1 MTTTKSPAFHELLKK
16 YRYDSGFTQV
26 DLANAL
32 DNHQPVISNYE
43 RGRLTPSRD
52 EILAITKI
60 LKLDER
66 QTNDLLVSAGYT
78 PIERELISPDAKIS
92 TFNYFSAFDQASN
105 PSYRELN
112 IQIQDI
118 KDSIASLG
126 EHLEKNDKS
135 NSPKNRSQPEQLLA
149 QVQDL
154 QTAITELQAT
164 SKEITAPV
172 ALPSKQ
178 QLEVRLIPTTSFER
192 LEEYRAEENRWFTW
206 AGIFLGAVIGL
217 FINLVTGGQATVTT
231 WIVAATFFIMVI
243 FTSLSARS
251 YSQRA
256 KNLRD
261 EIVEKKAPINQSSN
275 VNNAG

>member
-1 MTTTKSPAFHELLKK
+1 M
-16 YRYDSGFTQV
+16 
-26 DLANAL
+26 
-32 DNHQPVISNYE
+32 
-43 RGRLTPSRD
+43 
-52 EILAITKI
+52 
-60 LKLDER
+60 LKLDEL
-66 QTNDLLVSAGYT
+66 QTNALLVSAGYT
-78 PIERELISPDAKIS
+78 PIAREVVEPEVVSAM
-92 TFNYFSAFDQASN
+92 NYYNLYGDASN

-118 KDSIASLG
+118 KDSIANLG
-126 EHLEKNDKS
+126 EHLEKNDTPS
-135 NSPKNRSQPEQLLA
+135 STKNASQPEQLLS

-154 QTAITELQAT
+154 QAAITELQAT

-217 FINLVTGGQATVTT
+217 FINLVTGGKATITT

-243 FTSLSARS
+243 FTGLSARS

-261 EIVEKKAPINQSSN
+261 EIVEKKAPANQSTSAKD
-275 VNNAG
+275 AG